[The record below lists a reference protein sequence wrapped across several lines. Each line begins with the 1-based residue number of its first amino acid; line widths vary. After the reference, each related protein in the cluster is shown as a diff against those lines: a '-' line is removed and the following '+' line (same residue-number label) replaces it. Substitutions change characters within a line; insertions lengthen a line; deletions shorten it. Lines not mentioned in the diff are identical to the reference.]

1 MAHTT
6 EIINVQHLADTQV
19 AVTLRCCGDATTDSA
34 HTIDVNVDQ
43 TDADRQAWLD
53 ERHTHVQGLHAN
65 RDAAK
70 AFFESLKKKTS

>member
-1 MAHTT
+1 
-6 EIINVQHLADTQV
+6 
-19 AVTLRCCGDATTDSA
+19 
-34 HTIDVNVDQ
+34 VNVDQ